1 MQRAALELSTIV
13 NIFNI
18 DNSTDVAFQLANGTS
33 GESNSTEG
41 DGIKK
46 AEQLSSALKS
56 YYHY

>member
-1 MQRAALELSTIV
+1 MWP
-13 NIFNI
+13 FNWLI
-18 DNSTDVAFQLANGTS
+18 GTS